1 MARRTEKDDRR
12 VSRAERTAKKIPR
25 TVGQLSTHQK
35 VELARQ
41 MCASGSPINK
51 SQLARTLGIAR
62 SSLYVQTK
70 RSKRDKELA
79 VHIEELHEQD
89 DTMGHRKL
97 AVLLGTGKNRVK
109 RVMHKYGIAAR
120 RKRKKYVY
128 PGKAAQVAPNLLRKP
143 EAVEGR
149 EIVFSDIL
157 EVRLCDGS
165 RVRGCFAL
173 HKQTRAI
180 LGMAFDYH
188 MRADLVMG
196 TIQTMTFQAPGAI
209 FHSDQG
215 KQFGAEQTRHLL
227 LQKGFVLSMS
237 RAGTPTD
244 NPYAERFVGTF
255 KLAVAQRYRYHSL
268 GAFLH
273 TAEAWVNFYNHQRPH
288 ESLGNLSPQQF
299 AAQSALEKVPV
310 ITLM

>member
-1 MARRTEKDDRR
+1 M
-12 VSRAERTAKKIPR
+12 
-25 TVGQLSTHQK
+25 
-35 VELARQ
+35 ELARQ

-70 RSKRDKELA
+70 RPKMDKELA

-143 EAVEGR
+143 EAVEGK

-255 KLAVAQRYRYHSL
+255 KLAVAERYRYHCL
-268 GAFLH
+268 GAFLR